1 MVWFGFL
8 FWIVSERWSVNQSP
22 LSVSMFL
29 MASFLTKVLRGEWNI
44 LNSVKNLDMI
54 QTCIF
59 LVHGTSAKFDLNSD
73 PAALDPSLLLKY
85 TPAAN
90 AQLPMLFEP
99 SSSS

>member
-1 MVWFGFL
+1 
-8 FWIVSERWSVNQSP
+8 
-22 LSVSMFL
+22 
-29 MASFLTKVLRGEWNI
+29 
-44 LNSVKNLDMI
+44 MI